1 MKFYYKART
10 KEGKV
15 HRGTIEASSRKAVL
29 DILEK
34 YGLHVTSLKE
44 AEKVG
49 FFQKEIPLGR
59 GISQKDLVIFT
70 RQFGVMLKS
79 AVPPVEA
86 LRTQVA
92 LTENPI
98 FREKI
103 LRMAEAVEQGSA
115 LSQAFSLYPKIFNPF
130 YVSII
135 KSGEATGK
143 VADSLN
149 YLADHLE
156 REYNLHQK
164 IRGAMIY
171 PAFVIVVFVA
181 AFFLVTFFIIPR
193 LTEILKSFSEQLPFT
208 TKLLISLSDFVRKGG
223 WVLVLFLLGLLFFS
237 PQILKRFS
245 KTSKFYDELILKIPV
260 LGDFNKK
267 IYLTRFAENL
277 SVLISAGLPITQA
290 LRITQ
295 EIVDNSIYKKII
307 KETEERV
314 ARGERISAVFSQYPE
329 KIPTFVTQ
337 MISTGEETGRL
348 ESTLMDVVN
357 FYRQEIERTTAN
369 LTTILEPVLIIC
381 LGIGIAVLAVSV
393 FVPLFKMGLGGL
405 GGM

>member
-1 MKFYYKART
+1 MKFVYKART
-10 KEGKV
+10 KEGKIQ
-15 HRGTIEASSRKAVL
+15 RGTIEASSRKAAL

-34 YGLHVTSLKE
+34 YGLYTTSLKE
-44 AEKVG
+44 EGKAG
-49 FFQKEIPLGR
+49 FLGKEISLGR
-59 GISQKDLVIFT
+59 KISPKDLVIFT

-86 LRTQVA
+86 LRAQVSQ
-92 LTENPI
+92 TENPN

-103 LRMAEAVEQGSA
+103 LRMAEAVETGSS
-115 LSQAFSLYPKIFNPF
+115 LSQAFSLYPKIFSPF

-164 IRGAMIY
+164 LRGAMIY
-171 PAFVIVVFVA
+171 PAFVIVVFIA
-181 AFFLVTFFIIPR
+181 AFFLVTFFIVPR
-193 LTEILKSFSEQLPFT
+193 LSEILKAFTGELPFT
-208 TKLLISLSDFVRKGG
+208 TKLMISLSDFVRAGG
-223 WVLVLFLLGLLFFS
+223 WILIIGLLGVLFFL
-237 PQILKRFS
+237 PQIMKRS
-245 KTSKFYDELILKIPV
+245 RKTNKFYDKISLKIPI
-260 LGDFNKK
+260 LGDFYKK

-277 SVLISAGLPITQA
+277 SVLIQAGLPITQA

-295 EIVDNSIYKKII
+295 EIIENSIYKKII

-314 ARGERISAVFSQYPE
+314 ARGERISVVFAEHPE
-329 KIPTFVTQ
+329 QIPPFVTQ

-348 ESTLMDVVN
+348 ESTLMDIVN
-357 FYRQEIERTTAN
+357 FYRQEIERITAN
-369 LTTILEPVLIIC
+369 LTTILEPVLILC

-393 FVPLFKMGLGGL
+393 FIPLFKIGLGGL